1 MHRSKKI
8 IISTIAAVLVVM
20 TSLNGYATV
29 ISKKFEN
36 SSVLEDSVAMSTS
49 TLSGVFPSAL
59 AVSDSNPFYALIAT
73 PLAVHYNDLGEQ
85 KVIPLYVK
93 NFDDTSETVQRTESQ
108 IGLYADYIISDIFP
122 PNETSLVVAS
132 TFWETSSYALIV
144 KNDVNGYNLGI
155 VATPLASYLNM
166 PVIITDDIDGNSDV
180 LDVLNSLGVTDVF
193 ICGDIDTIYYNK
205 TIFTTTDGIIN
216 KCIEVIKDK
225 FNQTVNYITM
235 ANPLDVSLP
244 EKLDSTIYEFNGKFG
259 SGVLIPTQLV
269 NSQILQK
276 NGMPSHAFTI
286 PDDYKYTLLK
296 IDVTNLNSEY
306 VDALG
311 DRLFIM
317 VNDPNGNRIA
327 YASTCGGQPVLDNQ
341 GKIVEDKLHFETT
354 IYNQTGNYTIQI
366 YGQLFALKGGE
377 YDLKITLEKID
388 NPYVVLMPGLS
399 SIAPYLTAYHKGIV
413 FANTSFAFAA
423 NDAVLY
429 NNDTCPGVTQPGTNP
444 SLVVPSNKHTLEVH
458 DELNEILAKIA
469 DIPTSDLLELRNYY
483 TDNPVYIAI
492 AADPTMI
499 PMYFYYNPDGLAD
512 NPSAYMMGFST
523 PSDFIYADIDVNH
536 SDPENDTYTYWP
548 FMENIVGRVT
558 GWDAQDC
565 SALIART
572 IFYDRIIDE
581 MGDWKNN
588 ALVQTGCGLEF
599 QNLPIIT
606 RLGKFIGRVTH
617 TGRDEPTKFPT
628 GESAFI
634 NLKLKEDMET
644 GGYTTKSTM
653 WTQSQREGFSRED
666 LKEIKKLGLLNRL
679 LFPAKLVELLSSEK
693 KVTGGQDHLSSSLIF
708 AFAHGNY
715 NIYEFGDILLD
726 SRGCPGI
733 TTLARIYPTLRS
745 SLSAKGTFDIR
756 HVQNMKYGPSVIYVE
771 SCITGR
777 TDGMSAKNVLSQ
789 AYIHAGVNAYIGST
803 RVTADPGY
811 LDPRPLPKGWGI
823 GILGLIKAT
832 LDLKLKDKY
841 PDLHFGAVIA
851 EEFINELNSN
861 STTGL
866 ALRNAKNAYLPK
878 DANSTFLW
886 TPPLTFSSGYSVVD
900 SEVLSGLQGIGGK
913 DRTRTLDK
921 KYVALHEFQLY
932 GDPAFNPY
940 QPCNEGSS

>member
-1 MHRSKKI
+1 
-8 IISTIAAVLVVM
+8 
-20 TSLNGYATV
+20 
-29 ISKKFEN
+29 
-36 SSVLEDSVAMSTS
+36 
-49 TLSGVFPSAL
+49 
-59 AVSDSNPFYALIAT
+59 
-73 PLAVHYNDLGEQ
+73 
-85 KVIPLYVK
+85 
-93 NFDDTSETVQRTESQ
+93 
-108 IGLYADYIISDIFP
+108 
-122 PNETSLVVAS
+122 
-132 TFWETSSYALIV
+132 
-144 KNDVNGYNLGI
+144 
-155 VATPLASYLNM
+155 
-166 PVIITDDIDGNSDV
+166 
-180 LDVLNSLGVTDVF
+180 
-193 ICGDIDTIYYNK
+193 
-205 TIFTTTDGIIN
+205 
-216 KCIEVIKDK
+216 
-225 FNQTVNYITM
+225 
-235 ANPLDVSLP
+235 
-244 EKLDSTIYEFNGKFG
+244 
-259 SGVLIPTQLV
+259 
-269 NSQILQK
+269 
-276 NGMPSHAFTI
+276 
-286 PDDYKYTLLK
+286 
-296 IDVTNLNSEY
+296 
-306 VDALG
+306 
-311 DRLFIM
+311 
-317 VNDPNGNRIA
+317 
-327 YASTCGGQPVLDNQ
+327 
-341 GKIVEDKLHFETT
+341 
-354 IYNQTGNYTIQI
+354 
-366 YGQLFALKGGE
+366 
-377 YDLKITLEKID
+377 
-388 NPYVVLMPGLS
+388 
-399 SIAPYLTAYHKGIV
+399 
-413 FANTSFAFAA
+413 
-423 NDAVLY
+423 
-429 NNDTCPGVTQPGTNP
+429 
-444 SLVVPSNKHTLEVH
+444 
-458 DELNEILAKIA
+458 
-469 DIPTSDLLELRNYY
+469 
-483 TDNPVYIAI
+483 
-492 AADPTMI
+492 
-499 PMYFYYNPDGLAD
+499 
-512 NPSAYMMGFST
+512 
-523 PSDFIYADIDVNH
+523 
-536 SDPENDTYTYWP
+536 
-548 FMENIVGRVT
+548 MENIVGRVT